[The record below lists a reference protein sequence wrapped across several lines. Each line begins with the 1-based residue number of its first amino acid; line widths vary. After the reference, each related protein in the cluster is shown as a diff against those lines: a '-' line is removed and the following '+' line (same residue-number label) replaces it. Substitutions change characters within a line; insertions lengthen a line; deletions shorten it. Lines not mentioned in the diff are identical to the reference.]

1 MANSHFFF
9 KGDNMSIWNI
19 KEEKRNIKKL
29 NGDKVVDILIIGGG
43 LTGLNSAYF
52 LKNNK
57 KVCVVDASVIGHG
70 VTMGSTAKIN
80 YLQDSIYTKIIKATS
95 YNNAVK
101 YLNSQKES
109 IDLLVNIIK
118 SEKIDCDLEKVPSYI
133 FANREKEI
141 EALEKEVNFLKKNN
155 INIKE
160 KKLPM
165 KVLSYK
171 SFYVDDTYIF
181 NPIKYLN
188 GLYKILTK
196 EGIKIYEKSKIIKI
210 EKAGNKYICYGEK
223 YKITANKVILASH
236 YPFFLIP
243 FITPLRCS
251 IEKSYIIVSRVKKD
265 GKFTL
270 INTSNPIYSCRYYKM
285 GEDIYQISLSK
296 SHDITKNYNDLYYF
310 DRVKDIFN
318 LKEENIILK
327 YTNSDIITP
336 DYMPY
341 IGKLK
346 SNLYIGI
353 GYNTWG
359 MTNSVLAAKI
369 ITDDILNIENEYKE
383 IFKPN
388 RMNVSNIIKLP
399 SYIFNN
405 ARSFL
410 STKIIKNKKWYKN
423 KVEFITKNGNCL
435 AYYKDEK
442 GKKHLVYNK
451 CPHLGCSLI
460 FNEIEKTWDC
470 PCHSSRFDID
480 GKCIKG
486 PSNYDISYK
495 K

>member
-188 GLYKILTK
+188 GLREILEKNIPNYLFGQLDYLISTASDFK
-196 EGIKIYEKSKIIKI
+196 ASLIECFTRDNLLDYEKDDDS
-210 EKAGNKYICYGEK
+210 
-223 YKITANKVILASH
+223 
-236 YPFFLIP
+236 FF
-243 FITPLRCS
+243 F
-251 IEKSYIIVSRVKKD
+251 
-265 GKFTL
+265 
-270 INTSNPIYSCRYYKM
+270 
-285 GEDIYQISLSK
+285 
-296 SHDITKNYNDLYYF
+296 YNG
-310 DRVKDIFN
+310 IFVYH
-318 LKEENIILK
+318 KE
-327 YTNSDIITP
+327 
-336 DYMPY
+336 
-341 IGKLK
+341 
-346 SNLYIGI
+346 
-353 GYNTWG
+353 
-359 MTNSVLAAKI
+359 
-369 ITDDILNIENEYKE
+369 
-383 IFKPN
+383 
-388 RMNVSNIIKLP
+388 
-399 SYIFNN
+399 
-405 ARSFL
+405 
-410 STKIIKNKKWYKN
+410 
-423 KVEFITKNGNCL
+423 
-435 AYYKDEK
+435 
-442 GKKHLVYNK
+442 
-451 CPHLGCSLI
+451 
-460 FNEIEKTWDC
+460 
-470 PCHSSRFDID
+470 
-480 GKCIKG
+480 
-486 PSNYDISYK
+486 
-495 K
+495 